1 MMEKH
6 GVTEGEVMEIQAK
19 TELEADKIQQLV
31 EFHYGYRVYHIHN
44 VRAVYKLETDHGVV
58 AFKNARKMK
67 DIHFINSVIQHLHLH
82 EFTRIPTLRKTK
94 ENKLLLH
101 HKQDD
106 YVVEQWLPAEVQE
119 VNPHNH
125 DWLYSA
131 GKAVAQFHQAITA
144 FPIHKIPQKRIRKS
158 WGNWFLSKY
167 KKVKSTRY
175 NVHTNHWFLARMKQA
190 KEKHLLHPNITS
202 HLCHGSLHQENI
214 MIDTH
219 SNVWLVDF
227 ERLTNDSAGKDLAQ
241 LLMYHFRFHPWNQ
254 TDVEQ
259 LLAGYQSVSE
269 FNKADLFQFCTRNLL
284 PDRMIYDYLD
294 GKPVLENKE
303 QEWQKESVLREV
315 VPAYWN

>member
-1 MMEKH
+1 MQ
-6 GVTEGEVMEIQAK
+6 IQAK

-31 EFHYGYRVYHIHN
+31 ELHYGYQVYHIHH
-44 VRAVYKLETDHGVV
+44 VRAVYKLETDHGIV
-58 AFKNARKMK
+58 AFKSAQKMK
-67 DIHFINSVIQHLHLH
+67 DIDFINSVIQHLHHH
-82 EFTRIPTLRKTK
+82 EFPYVPTLRKTK
-94 ENKLLLH
+94 ANALLLH
-101 HKQDD
+101 YKQDD
-106 YVVEQWLPAEVQE
+106 YVVEQWLPEGVQE
-119 VNPHNH
+119 VNPQKC

-131 GKAVAQFHQAITA
+131 GKAVAQFHRAITL
-144 FPIHKIPQKRIRKS
+144 FPIYNISKKRIRKS

-167 KKVKSTRY
+167 KKIKNMRY
-175 NVHTNHWFLARMKQA
+175 NSFSNRWFLARMEQA
-190 KEKHLLHPNITS
+190 KDKYLLHPNITS

-214 MIDTH
+214 MIDPH

-227 ERLTNDSAGKDLAQ
+227 ERLTHDSIGKDLAQ

-269 FNKADLFQFCTRNLL
+269 LSRADLFQFCTRNLL

-303 QEWQKESVLREV
+303 QEWQKEMVLREV
-315 VPAYWN
+315 VPAYWNK